1 MARKLNDWIDSYLEY
16 TKNSEP
22 PDLYKEWVAVSVV
35 ASILQRKCSLPWGD
49 ITFYPNMYIVLTG
62 PSGKARKS
70 TAMGPGMKLLR
81 DMGVKLAAESIT
93 REALIRELKQSNATQ
108 VDPVSGA
115 TNFTLKAKGSWTNAN
130 LVAICPVSQWDTIF
144 ASQVDSVI
152 TNPVVP
158 AVPDTAFEVPSS

>member
-1 MARKLNDWIDSYLEY
+1 MSRRNKDWITSYLRY
-16 TKNSEP
+16 VDNTEP
-22 PDLYKEWVAVSVV
+22 PNLYKEWVAVSVI
-35 ASILQRKCSLPWGD
+35 ASCLQRKCYLDWGPM
-49 ITFYPNMYIVLTG
+49 TFYPNMYIVLTG

-81 DMGVKLAAESIT
+81 EMGVKLAAESIT
-93 REALIRELKQSNATQ
+93 REALIRELKTSNATQ

-130 LVAICPVSQWDTIF
+130 LVAICPVSQWDAVF

-152 TNPVVP
+152 TNPKVQST
-158 AVPDTAFEVPSS
+158 PDEAFSVPS